1 MSICIPKDL
10 ADQLLAALGC
20 KGLSGASQASS
31 STDTTAEP
39 NTAALT
45 TQMTRDVI
53 QAIQA
58 AEHVERP
65 LSAPNTLRHV
75 MTWFTQNTAPRE
87 LNFIKDAVSFDWMG
101 TARIYLSPLNIGF
114 ENLATALKDGSY
126 TVDWIRVKLLSITLS
141 TAESSRAIVET
152 DDYTLGQSTW
162 IGNDGDA
169 RENIVS
175 LDGTTYTIGYW
186 PAATFL
192 GRDDL
197 IQDAANGF
205 VRKPQSTT
213 SGQTT
218 STTLLYGEGF
228 TTQTITGLNSQYKGM
243 YAAEAAENKTERLG
257 VASELVIR
265 NPTGYPL
272 ALVSTQ
278 LSNGQV
284 QNDVTLQGTP
294 STFTKSQTR
303 NFMSKQATE
312 PSSEAIAVSDAVT
325 PLYGMVQI
333 DLPEDLIQDVY
344 QKVKYNATVV
354 PMANGT
360 GSDDLEMCQVTTWTN
375 KVLNANYNVLVEYG
389 ITQN

>member
-1 MSICIPKDL
+1 MLFRTLAVGRPTAAGKRALVRRGKAALGLLGEMSICIPKDL

-169 RENIVS
+169 TPRRSVLFS
-175 LDGTTYTIGYW
+175 
-186 PAATFL
+186 AAS
-192 GRDDL
+192 
-197 IQDAANGF
+197 AA
-205 VRKPQSTT
+205 
-213 SGQTT
+213 
-218 STTLLYGEGF
+218 Y
-228 TTQTITGLNSQYKGM
+228 I
-243 YAAEAAENKTERLG
+243 
-257 VASELVIR
+257 
-265 NPTGYPL
+265 
-272 ALVSTQ
+272 
-278 LSNGQV
+278 
-284 QNDVTLQGTP
+284 
-294 STFTKSQTR
+294 
-303 NFMSKQATE
+303 
-312 PSSEAIAVSDAVT
+312 
-325 PLYGMVQI
+325 PLYCELRPVMVCVVKPSPYRRVV
-333 DLPEDLIQDVY
+333 DVVWPE
-344 QKVKYNATVV
+344 VV
-354 PMANGT
+354 DWGF
-360 GSDDLEMCQVTTWTN
+360 LTN
-375 KVLNANYNVLVEYG
+375 PFAASW
-389 ITQN
+389 IRSSFRRI